1 MGSVRRPQ
9 GKGTN
14 QGTVA
19 TLGAVVALLLVP
31 LVAFA
36 QPTSRSERLRIAEQQ
51 YERANRLRADLD
63 GTPEA
68 QRKEKDY
75 LEIVARY
82 RRVYEVAPFS
92 ARAADSLAAAAEMYH
107 EMGKQFGEKYWREAI
122 QTYDFLRRE
131 YPHSRYAGDALFN
144 VAQIQQVYLD
154 DPETARA
161 TYEQFLKAYPRSR
174 LAGKARER
182 LKEIETQQASAA
194 KAAEKP
200 FEKAPEGAA
209 AAPAKPRV
217 SGEAGARVQVR
228 NIRYWNAKNYT
239 RVVLD
244 LESEV
249 EFQKGRVA
257 NPDRIFFD
265 LFNTEVSTVLS
276 GKSFDVEDGLL
287 NRIRVAENRS
297 GVTRVV
303 LEVTGAED
311 YSVFSLP
318 NPFRLVVDIR
328 GPARAELAQ
337 KETPP
342 AAAPAPAGATTAP
355 PATNVGAALP
365 QPPPVP
371 QPTRE
376 GNHTLT
382 RALGLKVG
390 RIVIDPGHG
399 GHDTGTIGPTG
410 FMEKDLS
417 LDVARRLGKLLE
429 EQFGAEVIYTREDD
443 TYVPLENR
451 TALANEKQ
459 ADLFLSIHA
468 NSSRKSG
475 VRGIETFYLNVTND
489 AEALELASR
498 ENALAQTSVHELQ
511 DIVRKITRNEKLA
524 ESREL
529 ARGIQESLY
538 KELRKQSREIK
549 SRGVK
554 QAPFVV
560 LIGANMPSVLAEV
573 AFLSNREDEQLLKS
587 PQGRQA
593 VAEALLAG
601 MTDYMKS
608 LNSAAFARTDE
619 KPEPP
624 NPD

>member
-9 GKGTN
+9 GTN

-19 TLGAVVALLLVP
+19 ALGAVVALLLVP

-82 RRVYEVAPFS
+82 RRVYDVAPFS
-92 ARAADSLAAAAEMYH
+92 ARAADALAAAAEMYH
-107 EMGKQFGEKYWREAI
+107 EMGKRFGEKYWQEAI
-122 QTYDFLRRE
+122 KTYEFLRRE
-131 YPHSRYAGDALFN
+131 YPHSRYADDALFN

-154 DPETARA
+154 DLETAAA
-161 TYEQFLKAYPRSR
+161 TYEQFLKTYPRSR
-174 LAGKARER
+174 HAAKARER
-182 LKEIETQQASAA
+182 LKEIEAEQASAA
-194 KAAEKP
+194 KAAEKLP
-200 FEKAPEGAA
+200 EKAPERAA
-209 AAPAKPRV
+209 GPATGP
-217 SGEAGARVQVR
+217 RVQVR
-228 NIRYWNAKNYT
+228 NIRYWNAKNLT

-244 LESEV
+244 LEGEV
-249 EFQKGRVA
+249 DYQKGRVA

-276 GKSFDVEDGLL
+276 GKSFDVGDGLL

-337 KETPP
+337 KETPA
-342 AAAPAPAGATTAP
+342 AAAPPGETVEPPKSSAGAT
-355 PATNVGAALP
+355 LP

-468 NSSRKSG
+468 NSSRKSS

-538 KELRKQSREIK
+538 KELRKRSREIK

-573 AFLSNREDEQLLKS
+573 AFLSNREDEELLKS

-608 LNSAAFARTDE
+608 LNSASFARTDE

>member
-1 MGSVRRPQ
+1 MGSVKRPQ
-9 GKGTN
+9 GTN

-19 TLGAVVALLLVP
+19 ALGAVVALLLVP
-31 LVAFA
+31 LVAFS
-36 QPTSRSERLRIAEQQ
+36 QPTSRNERLRIAEQQ

-63 GTPEA
+63 GTPET

-82 RRVYEVAPFS
+82 RRVYDVAPFS

-107 EMGKQFGEKYWREAI
+107 EMGKRFGEKYWQEAI
-122 QTYDFLRRE
+122 KTYEFLRRE
-131 YPHSRYAGDALFN
+131 YPHSRYRDDALFN
-144 VAQIQQVYLD
+144 VAQIQQVYLN
-154 DPETARA
+154 DPKVAQA
-161 TYEQFLKAYPRSR
+161 TYEQFLKAYPTSR
-174 LAGKARER
+174 HAAKARER
-182 LKEIETQQASAA
+182 LKEIEVEQASAA
-194 KAAEKP
+194 KAAEKL
-200 FEKAPEGAA
+200 PERAATA
-209 AAPAKPRV
+209 AAP
-217 SGEAGARVQVR
+217 GARVQVR
-228 NIRYWNAKNYT
+228 NIRYWNAKNFT

-244 LESEV
+244 LEGEV
-249 EFQKGRVA
+249 DYQKGRVA

-287 NRIRVAENRS
+287 DRIRGAENRS

-328 GPARAELAQ
+328 GPARAELAR
-337 KETPP
+337 KAEPEP
-342 AAAPAPAGATTAP
+342 AAPASEKAEPPKSTA
-355 PATNVGAALP
+355 GAALP
-365 QPPPVP
+365 QPPSVP

-417 LDVARRLGKLLE
+417 LDVARRLGKLLV
-429 EQFGAEVIYTREDD
+429 EQFGAEVVYTREDD

-468 NSSRKSG
+468 NSSRKSS

-489 AEALELASR
+489 PEALELASR

-538 KELRKQSREIK
+538 KELRKRSREIK

-608 LNSAAFARTDE
+608 LNSASFARTDE

>member
-1 MGSVRRPQ
+1 MGSVKRPQ
-9 GKGTN
+9 GTN

-19 TLGAVVALLLVP
+19 ALGAVVALLLVP
-31 LVAFA
+31 LVAFS
-36 QPTSRSERLRIAEQQ
+36 QPTSRNERLRIAEQQ

-63 GTPEA
+63 GTPET

-82 RRVYEVAPFS
+82 RRVYDVAPFS

-107 EMGKQFGEKYWREAI
+107 EMGKRFGEKYWQEAI
-122 QTYDFLRRE
+122 KTYEFLRRE
-131 YPHSRYAGDALFN
+131 YPHSRYRDDALFN
-144 VAQIQQVYLD
+144 VAQIQQVYLN
-154 DPETARA
+154 DPKVAQA
-161 TYEQFLKAYPRSR
+161 TYEQFLKAYPTSR
-174 LAGKARER
+174 HAAKARER
-182 LKEIETQQASAA
+182 LKEIEVEQASAA
-194 KAAEKP
+194 KAAEKL
-200 FEKAPEGAA
+200 PERAATA
-209 AAPAKPRV
+209 AAP
-217 SGEAGARVQVR
+217 GARVQVR
-228 NIRYWNAKNYT
+228 NIRYWNAKNFT

-244 LESEV
+244 LEGEV
-249 EFQKGRVA
+249 DYQKGRVA

-287 NRIRVAENRS
+287 DRIRVAENRS

-342 AAAPAPAGATTAP
+342 AAAPAPAAATTAP
-355 PATNVGAALP
+355 PATNAGATLP
-365 QPPPVP
+365 QPPSVP

-417 LDVARRLGKLLE
+417 LDVARRLGKLLV
-429 EQFGAEVIYTREDD
+429 EQFGAEVVYTREDD

-468 NSSRKSG
+468 NSSRKSS

-489 AEALELASR
+489 PEALELASR

-608 LNSAAFARTDE
+608 LNSASFARTDE

>member
-1 MGSVRRPQ
+1 M
-9 GKGTN
+9 TN

-19 TLGAVVALLLVP
+19 LLGAVVALLFLP

-63 GTPEA
+63 GTPQA

-122 QTYDFLRRE
+122 KTYDFLRRE
-131 YPHSRYAGDALFN
+131 YPHSRYRDDALFN
-144 VAQIQQVYLD
+144 IAQIQQVYLD
-154 DPETARA
+154 DPKAAQA
-161 TYEQFLKAYPRSR
+161 TYEAFLKTYPTSR
-174 LAGKARER
+174 HAAKARER
-182 LKEIETQQASAA
+182 LKEIQAQAA
-194 KAAEKP
+194 AAAQAAEKRAQSGVEP
-200 FEKAPEGAA
+200 P
-209 AAPAKPRV
+209 PPKPRV
-217 SGEAGARVQVR
+217 SGDAGPRVQVR

-342 AAAPAPAGATTAP
+342 AAAPAPAAATTAP
-355 PATNVGAALP
+355 PATNAGATLP

-468 NSSRKSG
+468 NSSRKSA

-489 AEALELASR
+489 PEALELASR

-608 LNSAAFARTDE
+608 LNSASFARTDE
-619 KPEPP
+619 KAEPP